1 MIAPQRISVAC
12 PACRTPVTAELYT
25 IVDVTEDPELKRRFL
40 AGRLNMAACP
50 NCRQT
55 FQVGGALMYHDGH
68 KDLLTVFLPSQAN
81 LANQDRQRI
90 IGDLTRRTMDS
101 LPPEQRRAYLFQPK
115 EFLTLNG
122 MIEAILAADG
132 ITPEM
137 MRAQQ
142 ERAQLVNLILRS
154 ATSEEALR
162 ATAQAYDAQI
172 DYDFFVMLSAMAEQ
186 AAAAGDQ
193 RAAAVYATLH
203 NQLMGMT
210 SFGERVLAQQAAA
223 DSITPQTTRDEL
235 LEKVMG
241 ASDDELVAYVTV
253 GRPLIDYVFYQQLA
267 ARIEDAERQHDKTT
281 AQRLTGVRARVLELT
296 QQIDAANRMVMEEA
310 TKFLQELLEAPDP
323 LAALEANWDRVDNT
337 FIDVLALNLSA
348 AEQRGAKSVVSKLEQ
363 LMAAI
368 EDAARAAQPPA
379 VQLIND
385 LMQAEY
391 PTETRRLLGERR
403 QEITPEVLEVMEA
416 LAQTLAEQGQ
426 LEVAKRLRDIRGQ
439 AMLVA

>member
-12 PACRTPVTAELYT
+12 PYCRAPVTAELYS
-25 IVDVTEDPELKRRFL
+25 IVDVTADPELKRQFL
-40 AGRLNMAACP
+40 SGRLNMAACP

-55 FQVGGALMYHDGH
+55 FQIGGALMYHDGN
-68 KDLLTVFLPSQAN
+68 KDLLTVFLPSGAN
-81 LANQDRQRI
+81 ITNQDRQRI

-122 MIEAILAADG
+122 MVEAILAADG

-142 ERAQLVNLILRS
+142 ERAQLINLILRS
-154 ATSEEALR
+154 ATSEDALR
-162 ATAQAYDAQI
+162 ATANAYDAQI
-172 DYDFFVMLSAMAEQ
+172 DYDFFVTLAAMAEQ

-193 RAAAVYATLH
+193 RAATVYAGLH

-210 SFGERVLAQQAAA
+210 TFGERMLAQQTAAE
-223 DSITPQTTRDEL
+223 SITPQTTREEL
-235 LEKVMG
+235 LDKIIA
-241 ASDDELVAYVTV
+241 ASDDEFVAYVTY

-267 ARIEDAERQHDKTT
+267 ARIEDAEKRHDKTT
-281 AQRLTGVRARVLELT
+281 AQHLNDVRARVLEFT
-296 QQIDAANRMVMEEA
+296 QQIDAANRAVMEEA
-310 TKFLQELLEAPDP
+310 TAFLQELLEAPDP

-348 AEQRGAKSVVSKLEQ
+348 AQQRGASAVAAKLEQ

-368 EDAARAAQPPA
+368 EEAARAAQPPA
-379 VQLIND
+379 LQLINE

-391 PTETRRLLGERR
+391 PSETRRLLGERR
-403 QEITPEVLEVMEA
+403 QDITPEVLDVMEA
-416 LAQTLAEQGQ
+416 LAQSLVEQGQ
-426 LEVAKRLRDIRGQ
+426 TDVAKRLRDIRGQ
-439 AMLVA
+439 AALVV